1 MSELEARDF
10 MGAVDSFAQLPFIR
24 PTGPKP
30 TSSGNASAIRLF
42 GIEVPHCRSTE
53 DDTAT
58 TAKDHSTITNISTTN
73 TATAIAAAASSAVNN
88 GGGGESAR
96 KFECHYC
103 CRQFPTSQALGG
115 HQNAHKRERQHA
127 KRAHLQAHHAAWAVD
142 GRHHFYGL
150 FNYHHHHHQTVAV
163 PSPPFHAATGFHDGL
178 SPVGHPI
185 GGGTWRPIWR
195 HHGAVPGLDSPI
207 PAIPLMTRG
216 GGGGGGGD
224 QAMDPRGRGGGHFV
238 VNNNGLIAASSS
250 PSASPSKSQLGF
262 QFMPNAKESLSLDLR
277 L

>member
-24 PTGPKP
+24 PPAPKP

-58 TAKDHSTITNISTTN
+58 TTKDHSTITNISTTN
-73 TATAIAAAASSAVNN
+73 TAAAAAASSAVNY

-142 GRHHFYGL
+142 ARHHFYGL
-150 FNYHHHHHQTVAV
+150 FNYHHHLHHQSVAV
-163 PSPPFHAATGFHDGL
+163 PSPPFHPATGFHNGL

-195 HHGAVPGLDSPI
+195 PHGREPGLDPPI
-207 PAIPLMTRG
+207 PAIPFTTT
-216 GGGGGGGD
+216 GGGGGD
-224 QAMDPRGRGGGHFV
+224 QAMDPRGGGGHVV
-238 VNNNGLIAASSS
+238 VNPNGLIAASSS
-250 PSASPSKSQLGF
+250 SSPSASSKSQLGF
-262 QFMPNAKESLSLDLR
+262 QFQFMPSAKESLSLDLR